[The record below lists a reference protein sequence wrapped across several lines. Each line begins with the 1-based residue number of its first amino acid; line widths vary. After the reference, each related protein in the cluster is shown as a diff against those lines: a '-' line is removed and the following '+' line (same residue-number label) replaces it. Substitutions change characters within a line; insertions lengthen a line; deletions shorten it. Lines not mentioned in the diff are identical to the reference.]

1 MKKKLLTKTGGQ
13 VLQGFCNEVALY
25 NHLYFGFKKNHQKFG
40 ET

>member
-1 MKKKLLTKTGGQ
+1 MKIKYYKNGQ